1 MIKFSF
7 ENVSFSYPQTPEV
20 ITNLSVTLHP
30 NQIIV
35 LLGANGAGK
44 STFLK
49 LCLGFLKPTAGSIF
63 ADETNFNSLKPLWF
77 GKNIAYSAQS
87 PIYPFHLSVRDYIL
101 LGRTPHLKSYE
112 SPRKEDIEI
121 ANQLLQK
128 LGVSHLAQRTLQ
140 EISGGEKQ
148 LISFARTI
156 AQETPCLLLDE
167 VSSDLDIKNT
177 LTALRILAELKTD
190 HTIIFSTHDPQ
201 IAKAIADTLILFKP
215 DHNIKIG
222 QPESL
227 LSAHHL
233 SSTYQIPKEYI
244 QEDPLQI
251 LWNRDHL

>member
-7 ENVSFSYPQTPEV
+7 HNVTFSYPQTPEV
-20 ITNLSVTLHP
+20 INNLSVTLHP

-35 LLGANGAGK
+35 LLGANGVGK

-49 LCLGFLKPTAGSIF
+49 LCLGFLQPTVGSIY
-63 ADETNFNSLKPLWF
+63 ADETDFNSLAPLWF
-77 GKNIAYSAQS
+77 GKNIAYTAQS
-87 PIYPFHLSVRDYIL
+87 PIYPYHLSIRDYIL

-112 SPRKEDIEI
+112 SPKKKDVEI
-121 ANQLLQK
+121 ANLILQK

-148 LISFARTI
+148 LVSFARTI

-167 VSSDLDIKNT
+167 VTSDLDIKNS
-177 LTALRILAELKTD
+177 LTVIRILSELKVN

-215 DHNIKIG
+215 NHTIEIG
-222 QPESL
+222 EPDDL
-227 LSAHHL
+227 LTAQHL

-244 QEDPLQI
+244 QENPLQI
-251 LWNRDHL
+251 LWNRDQ